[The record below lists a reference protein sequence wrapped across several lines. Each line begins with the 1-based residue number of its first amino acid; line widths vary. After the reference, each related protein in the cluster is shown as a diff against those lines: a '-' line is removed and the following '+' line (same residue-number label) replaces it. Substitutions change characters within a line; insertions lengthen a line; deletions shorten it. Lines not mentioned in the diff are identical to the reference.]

1 MSWQLQEP
9 EPEIRVLTAIVG
21 NQEGKVA
28 EIITAAKPRMIV
40 ARRCADSAE
49 LLAIAH
55 LGLGTVAVI
64 SADLP
69 GLDRRLV
76 QMLKVDRVGL
86 IVINDPL
93 DQLSMQRLAALGV
106 TETLTFEDLD
116 GYLLDSV
123 ARSHAMLSG
132 PRGMPQG
139 PRSLDSGG
147 PAPTLAGAGAGATLE
162 PSLQH
167 MEFRSGNRSGPT
179 ERYADDFAGYSQV
192 PKINGKVITV
202 WGTSGAPGRTTV
214 AINLAY
220 ALAQGDPSKKVKKG
234 TGEGKRG
241 ASTLLLDA
249 DTHSPSI
256 TQSLGL
262 LEEASGLARACHT
275 AGQGLL
281 DPAALEANYASITEN
296 LSLLTGLPRMAR
308 WPEISGVNLEAVFYH
323 GKENHRWIVADCS
336 APTETDEILSFDTV
350 APQRNGAT
358 IACVEAADCIL
369 VVGKGDPI
377 GLKRLVAAL
386 TEVYENPAFHGS
398 TVGVVINQVRGT
410 TAGSGSKAA
419 IRELLA
425 QYSQIM
431 EPVFISY
438 DGAGVDRALMS
449 GRSLLEEVPT
459 SPVSKEIVNLAHLLT
474 TTLHA
479 RDLGQSHRLSRSVEL
494 GR

>member
-1 MSWQLQEP
+1 MSWQLQESGP
-9 EPEIRVLTAIVG
+9 QIRVLTAIVG
-21 NQEGKVA
+21 NQEGQVA
-28 EIITAAKPRMIV
+28 EIITAAQPRMTV

-49 LLAIAH
+49 LLATAH

-76 QMLKVDRVGL
+76 QMLKADHVAL

-93 DQLSMQRLAALGV
+93 DQLSMQRLAALGI
-106 TETLTFEDLD
+106 TETLTFADLD

-123 ARSHAMLSG
+123 SRSHDMMTG
-132 PRGMPQG
+132 PKSTPSPG

-147 PAPTLAGAGAGATLE
+147 RDSALSGLASTGGDGVGLPAD
-162 PSLQH
+162 S
-167 MEFRSGNRSGPT
+167 RGN
-179 ERYADDFAGYSQV
+179 DFSDYSQV
-192 PKINGKVITV
+192 PQFTGKVITV
-202 WGTSGAPGRTTV
+202 WGTSGAPGRTTI
-214 AINLAY
+214 ATNLAY
-220 ALAQGDPSKKVKKG
+220 ALAQGDSFKKTKKRAG
-234 TGEGKRG
+234 QGSQGLP
-241 ASTLLLDA
+241 TLLLDA

-281 DPAALEANYASITEN
+281 DRQTMAANYARITEN

-323 GKENHRWIVADCS
+323 GKEQHRWIVADCG

-358 IACVEAADCIL
+358 IACVEAADCVL
-369 VVGKGDPI
+369 VVGKGDPV

-410 TAGSGSKAA
+410 TAGPGSQAA

-431 EPVFISY
+431 DPVFIPY
-438 DGAGVDRALMS
+438 DGAGMDRALMA
-449 GRSLLEEVPT
+449 GRSLFEEVPT
-459 SPVSKEIVNLAHLLT
+459 SPAVKEIKKLAQLLT
-474 TTLHA
+474 ATLTA
-479 RDLGQSHRLSRSVEL
+479 RDMGQSHRLTRSVEL

>member
-1 MSWQLQEP
+1 MSWQLQESDA
-9 EPEIRVLTAIVG
+9 EVRVLTAIVG
-21 NQEGKVA
+21 HQEGKVA
-28 EIITAAKPRMIV
+28 EIITAAKPRMTV
-40 ARRCADSAE
+40 VRRCADSSE
-49 LLAIAH
+49 LLATAH

-76 QMLKVDRVGL
+76 QMLKTDRVGL
-86 IVINDPL
+86 IVINDPQ

-106 TETLTFEDLD
+106 TETLTFDDLD

-123 ARSHAMLSG
+123 TRSHAMMSG
-132 PRGMPQG
+132 PKSTLPG
-139 PRSLDSGG
+139 PGSLNSGG
-147 PAPTLAGAGAGATLE
+147 LDPILSAAPATLD
-162 PSLQH
+162 PKLVGTD
-167 MEFRSGNRSGPT
+167 FRSRKRAEPRDLNV
-179 ERYADDFAGYSQV
+179 DDFSGYNQL
-192 PKINGKVITV
+192 PRITGKVITI
-202 WGTSGAPGRTTV
+202 WGTSGAPGRTTI

-220 ALAQGDPSKKVKKG
+220 ALAQGDTTKKSKKRSG
-234 TGEGKRG
+234 DRQTGLP
-241 ASTLLLDA
+241 TLLLDA

-281 DPAALEANYASITEN
+281 DPGTLAGNYARMTEN

-323 GKENHRWIVADCS
+323 GKERHRWIVADCG

-369 VVGKGDPI
+369 VVGKGDPV

-410 TAGSGSKAA
+410 TAGPGSKAA

-431 EPVFISY
+431 EPVFIPY
-438 DGAGVDRALMS
+438 DGAGIDRALMA
-449 GRSLLEEVPT
+449 GRSLIEELPS
-459 SPVSKEIVNLAHLLT
+459 SPVSKEIMELAQLLA
-474 TTLHA
+474 TTLST
-479 RDLGQSHRLSRSVEL
+479 RDTGQAHRLARSIEL